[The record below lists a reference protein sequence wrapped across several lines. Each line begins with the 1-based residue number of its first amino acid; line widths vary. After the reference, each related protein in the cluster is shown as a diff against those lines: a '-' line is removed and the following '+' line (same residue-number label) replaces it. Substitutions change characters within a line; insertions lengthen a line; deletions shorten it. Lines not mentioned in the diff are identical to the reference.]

1 MMSQQ
6 CEEKQLYLQGL
17 GSRKV
22 VADFDGGTISSDA
35 GGLLLREVDMKC
47 GILDRFAECFID
59 RREPGYAEHPVQQL
73 VAQRVYG
80 LCLGYEDLNDH
91 ELLRY
96 DPLFATLC
104 GQPDVQGQTR
114 RHEADVGKAL
124 AGKATLQRL
133 ESAPAESA
141 GVGRYHRIFHS
152 RQRIEAFFVEH
163 FLDHYNAGCQPGQ
176 IILDLD
182 ATDDPIHGSQ
192 EGRFFHGF
200 YNSYCYLPLYI
211 FCEGYLLAAKLRS
224 SNIDASLGADSELD
238 RIIRHIRN
246 RWPKTRIIV
255 RGDSGF
261 AREWLMKW
269 CEDNDV
275 HYLFGLARNSRLQR
289 AIGAVMHQARA
300 QFSSTGKAARI
311 YRDLTYRTRKSWSRV
326 RRVVAKAE
334 YITGKENP
342 RFVVTSLRQK
352 RYSAKRLYE
361 QIYCARG
368 EMENR
373 IKEQQLYLFAD
384 RTSSA
389 TMRANQLRLW
399 FSSVAYLLM
408 HELRVRALCHGELA
422 RAQCHTIRTKVLKI
436 GARVVISTRRIVVH
450 ISSGYPYQHL
460 FSRAVHAIQAAA
472 VP

>member
-1 MMSQQ
+1 MSVQ
-6 CEEKQLYLQGL
+6 CEEKQLQLQGL
-17 GSRKV
+17 GNRQV
-22 VADFDGGTISSDA
+22 VASFDGGTITSDA
-35 GGLLLREVDMKC
+35 GGLLLREVDLRS
-47 GILDRFAECFID
+47 GILEQFADCFVD
-59 RREPGYAEHPVQQL
+59 RREPGYAEHEVRQL

-91 ELLRY
+91 EYLRY

-104 GQPDVQGQTR
+104 GQADVQGRTR
-114 RHEADVGKAL
+114 RHETDVGKAL

-133 ESAPAESA
+133 ESAPPESL
-141 GVGRYHRIFHS
+141 GLSRYHRIFHD

-163 FLDHYNAGCQPGQ
+163 FLRHYNAGCQPGQ

-200 YNSYCYLPLYI
+200 YNTYCYLPLYV
-211 FCEGYLLAAKLRS
+211 FCEGYLLAALLRS
-224 SNIDASLGADSELD
+224 SNIDASLGADSELE
-238 RIIRHIRN
+238 RIITQIRT
-246 RWPKTRIIV
+246 RWPATRIIV

-269 CEDNDV
+269 CEDNRV
-275 HYLFGLARNSRLQR
+275 EYVFGLARNTRLQR
-289 AIGAVMHQARA
+289 AIGQVMRQARVR
-300 QFSSTGKAARI
+300 FFSTGKPARQFVEL
-311 YRDLTYRTRKSWSRV
+311 RYRTRKSWSRE

-334 YITGKENP
+334 YIAGKENP
-342 RFVVTSLRQK
+342 RYVVTSLPRK

-361 QIYCARG
+361 QLYCARG

-399 FSSVAYLLM
+399 FSSVAYVLM
-408 HELRVRALCHGELA
+408 HELRVRGLHDGELA
-422 RAQCHTIRTKVLKI
+422 RAQCHTIRSKVLKI
-436 GARVVISTRRIVVH
+436 GARVVVSTRRIVVH
-450 ISSGYPYQHL
+450 ISSGYPYQEL
-460 FSRAVHAIQAAA
+460 FNRALQHIQGAT